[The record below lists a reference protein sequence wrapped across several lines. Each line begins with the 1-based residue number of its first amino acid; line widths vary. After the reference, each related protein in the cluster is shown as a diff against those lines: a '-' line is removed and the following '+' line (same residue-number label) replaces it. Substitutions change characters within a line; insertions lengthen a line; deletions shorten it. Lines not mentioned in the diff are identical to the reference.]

1 MSSTMVPRTTEP
13 AALPR
18 ATLAALARADSRR
31 FARHP
36 LFLFGVA
43 VCLLL
48 LASVAIGGDPAPLES
63 TVAPAFFLGVFGF
76 VVAHRLTTSLR
87 RTPDL
92 AEIAPV
98 DQRRRT
104 ISLCLA
110 CLVPTGIAVAMMAGS
125 LVAAVVWPPVAIP
138 AGDPVSWFGHE
149 PAVDIL
155 AALVAGG
162 PVAALGGSLLGVA
175 VARWAPFRGSALLAL
190 VVLVV
195 GTAAADGWTSGW
207 AAIAPYQVFSDSMV
221 VDGQIRSSWLAE
233 WLSPRWYLAYALCL
247 CLLAVVAA
255 LLRDGT
261 GRRQLLAVAAAL
273 TVAAAGALL
282 LAVQ

>member
-1 MSSTMVPRTTEP
+1 MSSTMFPRTTEP
-13 AALPR
+13 STPAR
-18 ATLAALARADSRR
+18 SSLAALARADSRR

-48 LASVAIGGDPAPLES
+48 LASAAIGGDPAPLES
-63 TVAPAFFLGVFGF
+63 TVVPAFFLGVFGF

-87 RTPDL
+87 RSPDL

-104 ISLCLA
+104 VSLCLA
-110 CLVPTGIAVAMMAGS
+110 CLVPTAAAVVMMAVS
-125 LVAAVVWPPVAIP
+125 LVAAAVWPPVAIP

-149 PAVDIL
+149 PAIDIL
-155 AALVAGG
+155 AALAEGG

-175 VARWAPFRGSALLAL
+175 VARWLPFRGSALLAL
-190 VVLVV
+190 VVLVG
-195 GTAAADGWTSGW
+195 GTAMASDWTSRW
-207 AAIAPYQVFSDSMV
+207 AAIAPYQVFSESLV
-221 VDGQIRSSWLAE
+221 VDGQIRSSWLAA
-233 WLSPRWYLAYALCL
+233 WLSARWHLAYALCL
-247 CLLAVVAA
+247 CALAVAAA
-255 LLRDGT
+255 LLRDDA
-261 GRRQLLAVAAAL
+261 GRRQQLAVSAAL

-282 LAVQ
+282 LAVR